1 MYDGDMANV
10 RHSVPADP
18 EAWETLRRHAQAT
31 NRSLAAVAQQIVE
44 EAAERL
50 RWARPKAIITPS
62 VGDQSIPRA
71 VGETSEPTAADYR

>member
-1 MYDGDMANV
+1 M

-31 NRSLAAVAQQIVE
+31 NRSLAKVAQQIVE

-50 RWARPKAIITPS
+50 RETRPKASITPS
-62 VGDQSIPRA
+62 VGDQSIPRTA
-71 VGETSEPTAADYR
+71 GETSEPTASDYR